1 MAKSPG
7 DYIPLGGFDSKA
19 ESTSMS
25 DLFTTKQ
32 VDGYSAKFIRFA
44 GPENFV
50 IEVNGAERTVTREF
64 WRNLPH
70 LDASKVGVSN
80 LDRLG

>member
-1 MAKSPG
+1 VAKSPG
-7 DYIPLGGFDSKA
+7 DYIPPGGFASKA
-19 ESTSMS
+19 ENTAMS

-50 IEVNGAERTVTREF
+50 IEVNGAERTVTGNFGAIFLISTQAR
-64 WRNLPH
+64 
-70 LDASKVGVSN
+70 
-80 LDRLG
+80 

>member
-1 MAKSPG
+1 
-7 DYIPLGGFDSKA
+7 
-19 ESTSMS
+19 MS
-25 DLFTTKQ
+25 DLFETKQ
-32 VDGYSAKFIRFA
+32 WSDVQGSSSD

-64 WRNLPH
+64 WR
-70 LDASKVGVSN
+70 ASSSQYEQSNKPSKDN

>member
-1 MAKSPG
+1 MAKSSG
-7 DYIPLGGFDSKA
+7 DYIPLGGFNSKA
-19 ESTSMS
+19 ENTSMS
-25 DLFTTKQ
+25 DLFTTKR
-32 VDGYSAKFIRFA
+32 VDGYSAKFVRFA

-70 LDASKVGVSN
+70 LDARKVGASN

>member
-1 MAKSPG
+1 MAKPSG

-19 ESTSMS
+19 ENTSMS

-32 VDGYSAKFIRFA
+32 VDGYLAKFIRFS
-44 GPENFV
+44 GPEKFV
-50 IEVNGAERTVTREF
+50 IEVNGAEQTVTREF

-70 LDASKVGVSN
+70 LDASKVGASN
-80 LDRLG
+80 LDGLG